1 MTRSRPAL
9 DAPTWPVIILVAT
22 VIASLLPLAPAS
34 TAQAALGPSAI
45 FDDDIRQISTGS
57 SKNTW
62 PATAVDGSGTIHA
75 IYTDYDNRKLYYIAR
90 TGSSWTAPVQVGE
103 RDQAGGEDA
112 PWLVYASNALHL
124 TFSDDRQIYY
134 RRGTISGT
142 SVSWGS
148 TQLISSGSG
157 KNYHGTVAVDG
168 SGNAHIAWISDAGC
182 SEYQVRYRRISSSG
196 SPGSIEQPGGAC
208 GVFNNRPRIAVT
220 SDGQVHIAYVRGE
233 SQASIY
239 RARRATSGTW
249 TVSNASQTTSGGRAV
264 NPDIAAVGN
273 DVYIVYGETAG
284 DHNVYWRRAQ
294 GGGDTWSSRAG
305 ISTQSGKYAGFPSV
319 RYSSVTGRVYFAW
332 ADENGGAS
340 GKKEVWFQEYDPTG
354 NAYTTADRISNSPED
369 SNIPFIGVGSATF
382 EVVWHDKGSTTLLQA
397 YRNGGSLAGGSGGGG
412 GGGSGGGGATCSV
425 TSADDTLRAAQVRVI
440 NPNTTLT
447 AGGDAQVAGGASD
460 GDVAATRIVAY
471 RVLIVPSGSCTK
483 LSAYRLPGESSF
495 TTIATASV
503 DRTVNMTPTPGTQGP
518 TTITIRVRDEAGRE
532 SDVITSLIYDTTAP
546 DVVGTPSIA
555 VNGSINAA
563 LQTFTVSSL
572 TVSDNLQTGN
582 YWGVWVASEE
592 LPAAGPAPAA
602 DPDSAALKWYPVRVP
617 VGDRLSSSME
627 FTWNLLQGIY
637 PAWATDE
644 PATYRIYVRFLDGAG
659 NFSAESL
666 TTDVTIAAGYET
678 APAQFVPNLE
688 R

>member
-1 MTRSRPAL
+1 MNQVRTDATASVRP
-9 DAPTWPVIILVAT
+9 IITLAT
-22 VIASLLPLAPAS
+22 LLIVVSLLPFAPAPVAHAAATV
-34 TAQAALGPSAI
+34 TAT
-45 FDDDIRQISTGS
+45 FDDSIRQISQGT

-62 PATAVDGSGTIHA
+62 PAVAIDGSGTIHVV
-75 IYTDYDNRKLYYIAR
+75 YTDYDNSELYYIANV
-90 TGSSWTAPVQVGE
+90 GNSWTAPDQVGE

-112 PWLVYASNALHL
+112 PWLVYANNALHL
-124 TFSDDRQIYY
+124 TFSDNRKIYY

-157 KNYHGTVAVDG
+157 KNYHGTVAVDS
-168 SGNAHIAWISDAGC
+168 SGNAHFAWISDAGC
-182 SEYQVRYRRISSSG
+182 EEYQVRYRRMTTSG
-196 SPGSIEQPGGAC
+196 ALGSIEQPAGGC

-239 RARRATSGTW
+239 RARRSTSGTW
-249 TVSNASQTTSGGRAV
+249 TLSNASQTTSSGRAV

-273 DVYIVYGETAG
+273 DVYIVYGETVG

-294 GGGDTWSSRAG
+294 GGGDTWSSRG
-305 ISTQSGKYAGFPSV
+305 GLSTQSGKYAGFPSV

-354 NAYTTADRISNSPED
+354 SAYTTADRISNSPED

-382 EVVWHDKGSTTLLQA
+382 EVVWQDKGSTTTLQA

-412 GGGSGGGGATCSV
+412 GVTCSV
-425 TSADDTLRAAQVRVI
+425 TSADDALRAAQVRVI

-460 GDVAATRIVAY
+460 GDVAATRIAAY

-483 LSAYRLPGESSF
+483 LSAYRLSGESSF
-495 TTIATASV
+495 TAIATASV
-503 DRTVNMTPTPGTQGP
+503 DRTALMSSTPGSQGS
-518 TTITIRVRDEAGRE
+518 TTITVRVKDEAGRE
-532 SDVITSLIYDTTAP
+532 SDVTTSLTYDTSAP
-546 DVVGTPSIA
+546 AVVGTPTIA

-563 LQTFTVSSL
+563 LQTFTVSNL
-572 TVSDNLQTGN
+572 TVSDNLQAGN
-582 YWGVWVASEE
+582 YWGVWVANEE
-592 LPAAGPAPAA
+592 LPLSGAPAA
-602 DPDSAALKWYPVRVP
+602 DPDNAALKWYPVRVP
-617 VGDRLSSSME
+617 VGDRQSTSME

-637 PAWATDE
+637 PGWATGED
-644 PATYRIYVRFLDGAG
+644 ATYRIYVRFLDGAG
-659 NFSAESL
+659 NFSVTSL
-666 TTDVTIAAGYET
+666 TTDVTITAGYET
-678 APAQFVPNLE
+678 QPAQFVPYLE